1 MFKEK
6 VEEKRIQNEVKK
18 FQEKQRVRATKPD
31 KARKGERLTLR
42 L

>member
-6 VEEKRIQNEVKK
+6 VEEKRIQNEVKR
-18 FQEKQRVRATKPD
+18 FQTKQKAQTTKPD